1 MKTTLKKFVSA
12 RITTFPFKFK
22 QTSLIVP
29 ISLLT
34 FIISLPSGK
43 VHPVCKVLLQ
53 VSNID
58 TLLLMNLILSLFST
72 LDRYVPTAVNKTEII
87 KTLYRQEC
95 FLFSSA

>member
-12 RITTFPFKFK
+12 RITTFRFKFK

-43 VHPVCKVLLQ
+43 VRAPSVQSIVASQ
-53 VSNID
+53 Q
-58 TLLLMNLILSLFST
+58 
-72 LDRYVPTAVNKTEII
+72 
-87 KTLYRQEC
+87 YRHAIVDEPYPIA
-95 FLFSSA
+95 FFDSR